1 MMDGDDG
8 HGTERNPNP
17 KAHEQASA
25 ARVKKRYVH
34 LPPRA
39 PAAPFSRFFFKP
51 NCQAGKG
58 FHMRTYIHTYTRARA
73 HTDRWMEAFHFRN
86 HDNCRNRSLTN
97 CTFLIDRT
105 PDESIPQSLRARA
118 SAAIAIDL
126 FFALLR
132 FWFGNF
138 SSAVCALCNIFKIH
152 NYAISFPPHSRAVAD
167 FPTPSG
173 EPLWITF

>member
-1 MMDGDDG
+1 M
-8 HGTERNPNP
+8 
-17 KAHEQASA
+17 
-25 ARVKKRYVH
+25 KKRYVH

-51 NCQAGKG
+51 NCQAGKR

-152 NYAISFPPHSRAVAD
+152 NYAISFPLSLSRIFRPPRGNPFGSPFKAFRPFSSLLFGPPSRKCYVAYLPHV
-167 FPTPSG
+167 
-173 EPLWITF
+173 